1 LNKGNNRISINS
13 SSNNYN
19 GYIVNSNYRNYNDN
33 TFNTW
38 SGNSNSTGNR
48 VDTGSL
54 QELLDLIE
62 MLKFGSLKLMIGLR
76 RKVLLPMKINL
87 VT

>member
-1 LNKGNNRISINS
+1 MR
-13 SSNNYN
+13 
-19 GYIVNSNYRNYNDN
+19 
-33 TFNTW
+33 
-38 SGNSNSTGNR
+38 NSNSTGNR

-76 RKVLLPMKINL
+76 RKALLPMKINIII
-87 VT
+87 